1 MDAPH
6 ITIRDPTLL
15 AKSQSYGYF
24 DDIPDNSWKLMQ
36 ERARSS
42 VQYMHPLQPEYGH
55 EDPILW
61 YMNNLQVRAPRK
73 RRSRLLVR

>member
-1 MDAPH
+1 
-6 ITIRDPTLL
+6 
-15 AKSQSYGYF
+15 
-24 DDIPDNSWKLMQ
+24 
-36 ERARSS
+36 
-42 VQYMHPLQPEYGH
+42 MHPLQPEYGH